1 MERAGSIVAA
11 TGRMW
16 CDAFLPMVAIGFGV
30 GSVLGATYGWLR
42 VRHNETGSSAA
53 VDSVLCTMVDGA
65 CWGLMLP
72 FAVAAAVPCS
82 AGLALAVV
90 CDRVCK

>member
-16 CDAFLPMVAIGFGV
+16 CDAFLPMVAIGLGT

-42 VRHNETGSSAA
+42 VWHNKTGSSDAMEC
-53 VDSVLCTMVDGA
+53 VVSRMLDGA
-65 CWGLMLP
+65 CIGCLLP
-72 FAVAAAVPCS
+72 FAVAVAVPCS
-82 AGLALAVV
+82 AGLALAAA
-90 CDRVCK
+90 CNRVCT